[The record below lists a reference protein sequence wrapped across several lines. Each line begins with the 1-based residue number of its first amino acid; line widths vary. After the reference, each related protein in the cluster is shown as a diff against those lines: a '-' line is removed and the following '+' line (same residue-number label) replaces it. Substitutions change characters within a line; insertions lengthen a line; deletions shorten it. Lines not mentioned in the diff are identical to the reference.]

1 MLFNFTQSHLSV
13 LGIIPGVAGGLSRNL
28 LPVPKSLSIIV
39 TFPSSS
45 FGVWSLM
52 LRSLIYFWID
62 FRAGGEMWLLFRS
75 FICGSPASQH
85 PLLKGPSFSLIYD
98 FNRQRNWSLE
108 IRTVTYIYS
117 RAKLWHVSV
126 DECYELTSSERT
138 VKSKMQERMNKRKL
152 SGLHMSRCA

>member
-1 MLFNFTQSHLSV
+1 MLSNFTQSHLSV
-13 LGIIPGVAGGLSRNL
+13 LRIIPSVAGGLSRNL
-28 LPVPKSLSIIV
+28 LPVPKSLSVIV

-45 FGVWSLM
+45 FVVWGLM

-62 FRAGGEMWLLFRS
+62 FRAGGEMWLLFHS

-85 PLLKGPSFSLIYD
+85 PLLKGLSFSLIYD
-98 FNRQRNWSLE
+98 FNRRSLE

-126 DECYELTSSERT
+126 EECYELTSGERT
-138 VKSKMQERMNKRKL
+138 VKSKIQERMNKRKL
-152 SGLHMSRCA
+152 SGLHMSRSA